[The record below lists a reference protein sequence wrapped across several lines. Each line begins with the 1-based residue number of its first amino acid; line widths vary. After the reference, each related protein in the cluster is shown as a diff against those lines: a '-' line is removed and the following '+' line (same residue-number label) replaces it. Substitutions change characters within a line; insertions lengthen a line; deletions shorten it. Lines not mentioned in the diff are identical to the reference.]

1 MGKIKHDIK
10 QEEIQIQ
17 PEVVSADPFQ
27 AEDDETG
34 PEQAEEY
41 LEAYDPNL
49 ELESHDYN
57 LDTSQGAESMAY
69 EGDPNNP
76 GTEAIKLGDQKFACP
91 FCTVVMKTPHKIQ
104 EHIRVHTGEKPF
116 QCLYC
121 NQKFTQGSSRSRHMR
136 TIHNHA
142 PSRLDD

>member
-1 MGKIKHDIK
+1 MNSKTKFRSI
-10 QEEIQIQ
+10 
-17 PEVVSADPFQ
+17 FF
-27 AEDDETG
+27 
-34 PEQAEEY
+34 
-41 LEAYDPNL
+41 LNL
-49 ELESHDYN
+49 L
-57 LDTSQGAESMAY
+57 Q
-69 EGDPNNP
+69 
-76 GTEAIKLGDQKFACP
+76 TEAIKLGDQKFACP

-142 PSRLDD
+142 PSRLDDLGKIYE